1 MLEKPMLREAYE
13 REGYVVFRGI
23 VPSECIDDL
32 LAKFLSLTNKL
43 SGSTY
48 CGAHDPALSSRLFDD
63 HVLQS
68 TVYDAVRKP
77 EWLVKFSK
85 TPSLVAA
92 VRSLA
97 GGQIGLFSKIPFR
110 IDVPREIKELAVW
123 HQDHFYV
130 KGNTSIVTAWIPM
143 QDTNYLNG
151 CLSVMPGSHKLG
163 PVEHDVTVL
172 AKRHFPS
179 AHLDREIR
187 LVEMKKG
194 DVLLA
199 HSCLLH
205 SGNINL
211 SDAPRYSVQARYT
224 LLGEQTDPS
233 MGEVIPL

>member
-1 MLEKPMLREAYE
+1 MLKEDYE
-13 REGYVVFRGI
+13 RDGYVIAHGI
-23 VPSECIDDL
+23 VPSDRIDNL
-32 LAKFLSLTNKL
+32 LSKFLSLVNEL
-43 SGSTY
+43 SGLSY
-48 CGAHDPALSSRLFDD
+48 LGAHDPALSARLFDD
-63 HVLQS
+63 HILQS

-77 EWLVKFSK
+77 DWLVEFSK
-85 TPSLVAA
+85 TPALVDA

-97 GGQIGLFSKIPFR
+97 GERIGLFSKIPFR
-110 IDVPREIKELAVW
+110 IDVPCEIKELAVW
-123 HQDHFYV
+123 HQDYFYV
-130 KGNTSIVTAWIPM
+130 KGNTSVVTAWIPM

-163 PVEHDVTVL
+163 PVEHDVTIL

-187 LVEMKKG
+187 LVEMRKG

-211 SDAPRYSVQARYT
+211 SNAPRYSVQARYT

>member
-1 MLEKPMLREAYE
+1 MFREEYE
-13 REGYVVFRGI
+13 RDGYVIGRGI
-23 VPSECIDDL
+23 VPSNRIDEL
-32 LAKFLSLTNKL
+32 LSRFLSLTNEL
-43 SGSTY
+43 SGSSY
-48 CGAHDPALSSRLFDD
+48 AGAYDPALSARLSDD
-63 HVLQS
+63 HILQS

-77 EWLVKFSK
+77 NWLVEFSK
-85 TPSLVAA
+85 TPSLVDA
-92 VRSLA
+92 VRSIA
-97 GGQIGLFSKIPFR
+97 GKQIGLFSKIPFR

-130 KGNTSIVTAWIPM
+130 KGNISIVTAWIPM

-163 PVEHDVTVL
+163 PVKHDVTVL

-179 AHLDREIR
+179 AHLDRAIR
-187 LVEMKKG
+187 LVEIEKG
-194 DVLLA
+194 DVLFA